1 MSVGPSGVLG
11 CGRELVWFRVLASIP
26 APLAGAFQTGQ
37 IEEYLYGSRVYEP
50 SAATAG
56 MRAGAVGVV
65 SVLSPAA
72 IVTPSVACLF
82 GVYGE
87 WFCRP
92 SAGRAYARGYV
103 GRAGCIWRPACTL
116 RRCHLRDDS
125 LRLNAFVL

>member
-1 MSVGPSGVLG
+1 MGGIRAKKGGGPTTPLQKKSEGRRGAVGFY
-11 CGRELVWFRVLASIP
+11 LVV
-26 APLAGAFQTGQ
+26 
-37 IEEYLYGSRVYEP
+37 
-50 SAATAG
+50 AATTG

-92 SAGRAYARGYV
+92 SAGRACARGYV
-103 GRAGCIWRPACTL
+103 RVASGV
-116 RRCHLRDDS
+116 
-125 LRLNAFVL
+125 RLVHYVGATCEMIPCV